1 MTLEGK
7 GAMDAISKENF
18 GLLTAWM
25 QDVEEAEGP
34 SNLPGFESVTLG

>member
-1 MTLEGK
+1 MTSEGK

-25 QDVEEAEGP
+25 QDVEEAERGTKQSP
-34 SNLPGFESVTLG
+34 RV